1 MQPLKRAMQA
11 RRDMTSVACEALGR
25 LFSSS
30 QDQLVKQ
37 ALEVDFIQF
46 LLDLL
51 EERLDLIDNPA
62 MTKAQIVNAL
72 KSMTRSLLYGDRV
85 NAILEKSSVWAEYKD
100 QKHDL
105 FITNSNISG
114 YLTGKCELRC
124 SFYSKSS
131 FLCKIKQNRNF

>member
-1 MQPLKRAMQA
+1 MQPLKKAMQA
-11 RRDMTSVACEALGR
+11 RRDMTSVACEALSR

-37 ALEVDFIQF
+37 ALEVEFIQF

-114 YLTGKCELRC
+114 YLTGKCELNIFF
-124 SFYSKSS
+124 SKKLILFYSKLI
-131 FLCKIKQNRNF
+131 FFM